1 MTWYRERKLES
12 TMLLK
17 ASRRAVVILRF
28 WLSSKLLSLFLI
40 NNVSETNETKVV
52 LSISNVLNALPLLT
66 IKSFL
71 LNINTKASKMLDIL
85 FEISLA

>member
-1 MTWYRERKLES
+1 
-12 TMLLK
+12 MLLK
-17 ASRRAVVILRF
+17 ASRRAVFILRF

-52 LSISNVLNALPLLT
+52 LSISNVLNTSPLLT
-66 IKSFL
+66 IKIFL
-71 LNINTKASKMLDIL
+71 LNINTKASKMPDIL